1 MMDCPVR
8 RREIEGEKRG
18 EGNGWVGGSKSL
30 LQRAEEG
37 RGCSMRREAER

>member
-18 EGNGWVGGSKSL
+18 EGNGWGGREGGAFYRGQKK
-30 LQRAEEG
+30 EEG
-37 RGCSMRREAER
+37 AV